1 MPQCPIGLYILQQG
15 NFSKTGRHTD
25 IHKYRN
31 LGKMR
36 KQRNMFQMKDKTKL
50 SNVFTDLP
58 RRMDKHSKN
67 TNKQKIKEP
76 ITAEKY
82 N

>member
-1 MPQCPIGLYILQQG
+1 
-15 NFSKTGRHTD
+15 
-25 IHKYRN
+25 
-31 LGKMR
+31 MR